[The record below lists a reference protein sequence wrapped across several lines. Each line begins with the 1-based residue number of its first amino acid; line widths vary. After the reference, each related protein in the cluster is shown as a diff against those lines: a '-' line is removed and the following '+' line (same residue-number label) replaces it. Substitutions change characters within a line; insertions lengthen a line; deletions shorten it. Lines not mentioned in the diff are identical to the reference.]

1 MTPQPPSARSATILV
16 VRYFNGS
23 AVSSMC
29 VLLPT
34 LTEFWCSSILQI
46 VKATSRHASTVGKL
60 QDIINLTKDA
70 VMSSYFIEP
79 LCSSQVMRDKL
90 PPFGIKAY
98 SWMGGSRTDR
108 WLQPH
113 TCYLET
119 KFVWNKTGSDG
130 ISAAGHIAIIEYYMV
145 VLLASVVDR
154 YFPLFWI
161 LILLITAPAE
171 SFLTRPEIYLS
182 SRLAKYTGNVT
193 YWTHPPAHRFYNICW
208 LSTTSLPGEP
218 IWYVSLWAKRWDG
231 CHFRFWKPA
240 SPGSG

>member
-1 MTPQPPSARSATILV
+1 MTPQPPSARSTTILV
-16 VRYFNGS
+16 VYCFNGS

-46 VKATSRHASTVGKL
+46 VKATSRHASTAGKL
-60 QDIINLTKDA
+60 QDIINLRKDVA
-70 VMSSYFIEP
+70 MSSYFIDS
-79 LCSSQVMRDKL
+79 LRSSFTRHKL

-98 SWMGGSRTDR
+98 SWMGRSKIDD

-119 KFVWNKTGSDG
+119 KFVWNKMGSDG

-145 VLLASVVDR
+145 VLLASMVNR

-171 SFLTRPEIYLS
+171 NFLTRTENHLS
-182 SRLAKYTGNVT
+182 SRLARYTGIAT

-208 LSTTSLPGEP
+208 LSTTCLPGEP
-218 IWYVSLWAKRWDG
+218 ISYVGLWAKRWDG
-231 CHFRFWKPA
+231 CHFLFWKPA